1 MIVGLGHYSR
11 TGKDTFA
18 NYLIEECE
26 KLGIKAIKRSFA
38 WKLKQITHDLYA
50 WAGLREPEF
59 YETDEG
65 AALRNVKT
73 AIGLTPIETWVKF
86 GTDAVR
92 QNVYQ
97 NTWLD
102 YLLKTKVDADV
113 LIIPDVRFPNEAE
126 AVKEGGGWL
135 LKVVRPGFEP
145 RQTVADLA
153 LCDYLGWDDVIGDE
167 DIRTLCNEAK
177 RYAAKLKQLEAIR
190 A

>member
-26 KLGIKAIKRSFA
+26 KLGIKAIKQSFA
-38 WKLKQITHDLYA
+38 WELKLVSHELYA

-59 YETDEG
+59 YETEEG
-65 AALRNVKT
+65 AALRNIKLPELNMSPVEVWVALGTK
-73 AIGLTPIETWVKF
+73 AIRE
-86 GTDAVR
+86 
-92 QNVYQ
+92 NVYDR
-97 NTWLD
+97 TWLD
-102 YLLKTKVDADV
+102 YLLKKVVHADV

-126 AVKEGGGWL
+126 AVKERGGWL
-135 LKVVRPGFEP
+135 IKIVRPGVEP

-153 LCDYLGWDDVIGDE
+153 LCDYRGWDDVIGDE
-167 DIRTLCNEAK
+167 DIRTLRNEAK
-177 RYAAKLKQLEAIR
+177 RYAAKLEVAC